1 MITIRDVAR
10 QAGVSVAT
18 VSRVLNNSA
27 LVSPDTRDAV
37 MQAVTLLGY
46 RPNANAQALATQ
58 VSDTIGVVVMDVS
71 DAFFGALVKAVD
83 LVAQQHQKYVLI
95 GNSYHEAEK
104 ERHAIEVLIRQRCN
118 ALIVHSKALT
128 DRELSDFMDQIPGMV
143 LINRIVPGYAHRCVC
158 LDNVSGARMATRMLL
173 NNGHQRIG
181 YLASSHRIEDD
192 AMRREGWLHALQEQ
206 GVAASESW
214 IGTGTPDMQVAEQR
228 IQLAEAQAKA
238 VEAQDGPQLDFS
250 ADIERQRM
258 SAEGLMGPFAIT
270 DPAAGTTG
278 PWYTNGTF
286 GLTAGWDLDLWGK
299 NRAEVT
305 ARIGA
310 VKAREAEQ
318 EQTRQLLASG
328 VARLYW
334 EWQTQA
340 ALKNVLMQI
349 EQEQQNV
356 VTVNRELYQHGI
368 TSSVEG
374 VETDIDAS
382 KTQQQLNDVNGKMK
396 VIEAR
401 LSALTNTQSAALKL
415 RQVSLPAVES
425 QLPSQLGYSLLAR
438 RADLQAAHWYIESS
452 LSSIDAAKAA
462 FYPDINL
469 MAFLQQD
476 ALHLS
481 DLFRHSAQQYG
492 ITGGLTLPIFDSG
505 RLNANLD
512 IAKAQSNLS
521 IANYNKAV
529 VDAVNDVAR
538 AASQVETLAQKNQHQ
553 QQIEHDAQRVV
564 GLAQARFNAGIIAG
578 SRVSEAKIPALRE
591 QCNGLLLQGQ
601 WLDASIQLTSAL
613 GGGYHS

>member
-1 MITIRDVAR
+1 MKFTLTLIDWQARAPGLSDADEWQAWSRRSDAIDPAAPLAKLTDLPMMTARRLNSGSRLAVDLGLMMLRKHRIDAVVYSSRHGELERNFRILQTLAAEQPVSPTDFAMSVHNSAVGNLTIAAR
-10 QAGVSVAT
+10 QPVVSSSVSAGMDTFQQSLCDVLSLLHAGY
-18 VSRVLNNSA
+18 SRVL
-27 LVSPDTRDAV
+27 LVDFDGLLPD
-37 MQAVTLLGY
+37 
-46 RPNANAQALATQ
+46 
-58 VSDTIGVVVMDVS
+58 
-71 DAFFGALVKAVD
+71 F
-83 LVAQQHQKYVLI
+83 
-95 GNSYHEAEK
+95 YH
-104 ERHAIEVLIRQRCN
+104 
-118 ALIVHSKALT
+118 
-128 DRELSDFMDQIPGMV
+128 
-143 LINRIVPGYAHRCVC
+143 
-158 LDNVSGARMATRMLL
+158 
-173 NNGHQRIG
+173 
-181 YLASSHRIEDD
+181 
-192 AMRREGWLHALQEQ
+192 
-206 GVAASESW
+206 
-214 IGTGTPDMQVAEQR
+214 
-228 IQLAEAQAKA
+228 
-238 VEAQDGPQLDFS
+238 
-250 ADIERQRM
+250 
-258 SAEGLMGPFAIT
+258 
-270 DPAAGTTG
+270 AGR
-278 PWYTNGTF
+278 
-286 GLTAGWDLDLWGK
+286 WDLDLWGK

-305 ARIGA
+305 ARIGT

-349 EQEQQNV
+349 EHEQQNV

>member
-1 MITIRDVAR
+1 MHDDR
-10 QAGVSVAT
+10 QSLSQQTPAVNVD
-18 VSRVLNNSA
+18 SA
-27 LVSPDTRDAV
+27 LPAALKNGWPDS
-37 MQAVTLLGY
+37 QWW
-46 RPNANAQALATQ
+46 
-58 VSDTIGVVVMDVS
+58 
-71 DAFFGALVKAVD
+71 KA
-83 LVAQQHQKYVLI
+83 
-95 GNSYHEAEK
+95 YHDPQ
-104 ERHAIEVLIRQRCN
+104 LN
-118 ALIVHSKALT
+118 ALIDSTL
-128 DRELSDFMDQIPGMV
+128 RNS
-143 LINRIVPGYAHRCVC
+143 
-158 LDNVSGARMATRMLL
+158 
-173 NNGHQRIG
+173 
-181 YLASSHRIEDD
+181 
-192 AMRREGWLHALQEQ
+192 
-206 GVAASESW
+206 
-214 IGTGTPDMQVAEQR
+214 PDMQVAEQR

-238 VEAQDGPQLDFS
+238 VEAQDGPEIDFS
-250 ADIERQRM
+250 ADVERQRM

-286 GLTAGWDLDLWGK
+286 GLTAGWNLDLWGK

-305 ARIGA
+305 ARIGT
-310 VKAREAEQ
+310 VKAREAER

-328 VARLYW
+328 VSRLYW

-340 ALKNVLMQI
+340 ALKSVLTQI
-349 EQEQQNV
+349 KNEQQNV
-356 VTVNRELYQHGI
+356 INVDRQLYQNGI

-374 VETDIDAS
+374 VETDIDSS
-382 KTQQQLNDVNGKMK
+382 KTDQQLNDVNGKMK

-401 LSALTNTQSAALKL
+401 LSALTNSQSTVLKL
-415 RQVSLPAVES
+415 HTSKLPTVES

-438 RADLQAAHWYIESS
+438 RPDLQAAHWYIESS

-462 FYPDINL
+462 FYPDVNL

-481 DLFRHSAQQYG
+481 DLFRHSAQQMG
-492 ITGGLTLPIFDSG
+492 VTAGLTLPIFDSG

-512 IAKAQSNLS
+512 ITKAQSNLTV
-521 IANYNKAV
+521 ANYNKAV

-564 GLAQARFNAGIIAG
+564 GLAQARFSAGIIAG

-591 QCNGLLLQGQ
+591 QCNGLVLQGQ

-613 GGGYHS
+613 GGGYHAS

>member
-1 MITIRDVAR
+1 MHDDR
-10 QAGVSVAT
+10 QSLSQQTPAVNVD
-18 VSRVLNNSA
+18 SA
-27 LVSPDTRDAV
+27 LPAALKNGWPDS
-37 MQAVTLLGY
+37 QWW
-46 RPNANAQALATQ
+46 
-58 VSDTIGVVVMDVS
+58 
-71 DAFFGALVKAVD
+71 KA
-83 LVAQQHQKYVLI
+83 
-95 GNSYHEAEK
+95 YHDPQ
-104 ERHAIEVLIRQRCN
+104 LN
-118 ALIVHSKALT
+118 ALIDSTL
-128 DRELSDFMDQIPGMV
+128 RNS
-143 LINRIVPGYAHRCVC
+143 
-158 LDNVSGARMATRMLL
+158 
-173 NNGHQRIG
+173 
-181 YLASSHRIEDD
+181 
-192 AMRREGWLHALQEQ
+192 
-206 GVAASESW
+206 
-214 IGTGTPDMQVAEQR
+214 PDMQVAEQR
-228 IQLAEAQAKA
+228 IQLAEAQVKA
-238 VEAQDGPQLDFS
+238 VEAQDGPEIDFS
-250 ADIERQRM
+250 ADVERQRM

-286 GLTAGWDLDLWGK
+286 GLTAGWNLDLWGK

-305 ARIGA
+305 ARIGT
-310 VKAREAEQ
+310 VKAREAER

-328 VARLYW
+328 VSRLYW

-340 ALKNVLMQI
+340 ALKSVLTQI
-349 EQEQQNV
+349 KNEQQNV
-356 VTVNRELYQHGI
+356 INVDRQLYQNGI

-374 VETDIDAS
+374 VETDIDSS
-382 KTQQQLNDVNGKMK
+382 KTDQQLNDVNGKMK

-401 LSALTNTQSAALKL
+401 LSALTNSQSTVLKL
-415 RQVSLPAVES
+415 HTSKLPTVES

-438 RADLQAAHWYIESS
+438 RPDLQAAHWYIESS

-462 FYPDINL
+462 FYPDVNL

-481 DLFRHSAQQYG
+481 DLFRHSAQQMG
-492 ITGGLTLPIFDSG
+492 VTAGLTLPIFDSG

-512 IAKAQSNLS
+512 ITKAQSNLTV
-521 IANYNKAV
+521 ANYNKAV

-591 QCNGLLLQGQ
+591 QCNGLVLQGQ

-613 GGGYHS
+613 GGGYHAS

>member
-1 MITIRDVAR
+1 MHDDR
-10 QAGVSVAT
+10 QSLSQQTPAVNVD
-18 VSRVLNNSA
+18 SA
-27 LVSPDTRDAV
+27 LPAALKNGWPDS
-37 MQAVTLLGY
+37 QWW
-46 RPNANAQALATQ
+46 
-58 VSDTIGVVVMDVS
+58 
-71 DAFFGALVKAVD
+71 KA
-83 LVAQQHQKYVLI
+83 
-95 GNSYHEAEK
+95 YHDPQ
-104 ERHAIEVLIRQRCN
+104 LN
-118 ALIVHSKALT
+118 ALIDSTL
-128 DRELSDFMDQIPGMV
+128 RNS
-143 LINRIVPGYAHRCVC
+143 
-158 LDNVSGARMATRMLL
+158 
-173 NNGHQRIG
+173 
-181 YLASSHRIEDD
+181 
-192 AMRREGWLHALQEQ
+192 
-206 GVAASESW
+206 
-214 IGTGTPDMQVAEQR
+214 PDMQVAEQR

-238 VEAQDGPQLDFS
+238 VEAQDGPEIDFS
-250 ADIERQRM
+250 ADVERQRM

-286 GLTAGWDLDLWGK
+286 GLTAGWNLDLWGK

-310 VKAREAEQ
+310 VKAREAER

-328 VARLYW
+328 VSRLYW

-340 ALKNVLMQI
+340 ALKSVLTQI
-349 EQEQQNV
+349 KNEQQNV
-356 VTVNRELYQHGI
+356 INVDRQLYQNGI

-374 VETDIDAS
+374 VETDIDSS
-382 KTQQQLNDVNGKMK
+382 KTDQQLNDVNGKMK

-401 LSALTNTQSAALKL
+401 LSALTNSQSTVLKL
-415 RQVSLPAVES
+415 HTSKLPTVES

-438 RADLQAAHWYIESS
+438 RPDLQAAHWYIESS

-462 FYPDINL
+462 FYPDVNL

-481 DLFRHSAQQYG
+481 DLFRHSAQQMG
-492 ITGGLTLPIFDSG
+492 VTAGLTLPIFDSG

-512 IAKAQSNLS
+512 ITKAQSNLTV
-521 IANYNKAV
+521 ANYNKAV

-591 QCNGLLLQGQ
+591 QCNGLVLQGQ

-613 GGGYHS
+613 GGGYHAS